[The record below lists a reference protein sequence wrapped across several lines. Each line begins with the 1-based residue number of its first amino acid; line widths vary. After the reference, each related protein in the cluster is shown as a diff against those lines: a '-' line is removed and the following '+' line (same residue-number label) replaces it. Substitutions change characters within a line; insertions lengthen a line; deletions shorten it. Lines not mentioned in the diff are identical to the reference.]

1 MPIKGKRNKYFTTSG
16 KSIQVINPTEDK
28 KYIVFMPF
36 IDTGKLH
43 KLNIAYGD
51 NKESKRN

>member
-1 MPIKGKRNKYFTTSG
+1 
-16 KSIQVINPTEDK
+16 
-28 KYIVFMPF
+28 MPF

-51 NKESKRN
+51 NKESKRNINILTLKEKIDVRLMKY